1 MQQKPFGSDFD
12 FYDGEWI
19 FPTGALSIALLF
31 GDFLWVKQILII
43 IFLIACLHTVHEHKI
58 AFGKHD
64 MGKRYIYAIVGFLS
78 AILHF
83 ILPLIYVLVSYA
95 MFASQLKADGEEELL
110 VRKRKTFVTMTCI
123 LVFACGVH
131 AWQGFLSMNDL
142 TVAIANQDTQGMD
155 GTISQ

>member
-19 FPTGALSIALLF
+19 FPMGALSIALLF

-58 AFGKHD
+58 AFGKKE
-64 MGKRYIYAIVGFLS
+64 MGKRYLYAFLGFLS
-78 AILHF
+78 GLLHF
-83 ILPLIYVLVSYA
+83 ILPLIYVLISYA
-95 MFASQLKADGEEELL
+95 MFTSKLKADNEDELL
-110 VRKRKTFVTMTCI
+110 VRKRKTFVTITCI
-123 LVFACGVH
+123 LIFSCGVH
-131 AWQGFLSMNDL
+131 AWEGFLMTNDL
-142 TVAIANQDTQGMD
+142 TAAIANQDTQGMA